1 MLRIHIPSITPQGLD
16 IEEVVDAFELPMLK
30 SVARKA
36 SVDFTGPVHTRL
48 HASQNGELVQIIG
61 SVATGADVP
70 CSRCLEPFQ
79 LKIESDFSVT
89 AAPESASEDNHSAG
103 SDIELIAEEMDVIA
117 YRGDDIDLGDEIA
130 QQVIMAIPFNPL
142 CRETCRGLCSRCG
155 TNLNETSCRCSSQDK
170 KNPFSVLKTLSFPKQ
185 PE

>member
-16 IEEVVDAFELPMLK
+16 IEEALDAFELPLLK

-36 SVDFTGPVHTRL
+36 SVDFIDPVHTRL
-48 HASQNGELVQIIG
+48 HAMQNSELVQISG
-61 SVATGADVP
+61 SVATEAIIP
-70 CSRCLEPFQ
+70 CSRCLEPFE
-79 LKIESDFSVT
+79 LKIESDFYVT
-89 AAPESASEDNHSAG
+89 AAPESASANHRPAG
-103 SDIELIAEEMDVIA
+103 GDIELIAEEMDVIV
-117 YRGDDIDLGDEIA
+117 YSGDDIDLGDEIA

-142 CRETCRGLCSRCG
+142 CRQSCRGLCSRCG
-155 TNLNETSCRCSSQDK
+155 TNLNATPCSCGSQDK